1 MAAQRSQEGQ
11 FGIRTQ
17 AAKATYDD
25 PGALDADT
33 FYNIL
38 SGTLTPQR
46 EFIVSDPEVGGTR
59 DDKGASL
66 TTVVSTGD
74 IESYGYL
81 NALCVLAAG
90 VLGVKAEGTVVDV
103 SSYTHTLSQLDS
115 GELPWLS
122 IEEGVGQDFEE
133 FNHTDARVNTL
144 GLSAEPNGYL
154 MMTAGLAAITT
165 TTGNTRTDLSASPGS
180 TNLVLTPLLVGP
192 EIVVTYDSV
201 SVCAKSFSLDIN
213 NNMELDDFCLGAIDV
228 DTFTPK
234 RREVT
239 SGLSIRPEDSALWR
253 EAVFGSSVATA
264 PISGGVDI
272 NALNITMTSSTVVP
286 GGSATPYSVVIDI
299 PNAFVEPFEVSPSGD
314 DVIETDFVIRALR
327 PTPGTDLITIAVTQD
342 REFVR

>member
-25 PGALDADT
+25 PGALDSGV

-38 SGTLTPQR
+38 GGSLTPQR

-59 DDKGASL
+59 DDKGAAL

-81 NALCVLAAG
+81 DALAVLAQG
-90 VLGVKAEGTVVDV
+90 VLGSSASVDGTTFW
-103 SSYTHTLSQLDS
+103 THTMTQIDT
-115 GELPWLS
+115 GELPWIS
-122 IEEGVGQDFEE
+122 IEEAIGQDFDV

-144 GLSAEPNGYL
+144 NLSADPNGYL

-165 TTGNTRTDLSASPGS
+165 TAGNTRTDLTASPGN
-180 TNLVLTPLLVGP
+180 TNLDSTPLIVGP
-192 EIVVTYDSV
+192 EIVVTYDGA
-201 SVCAKSFSLDIN
+201 SVCAKSISLDIN
-213 NNMELDDFCLGAIDV
+213 NNMELDDFCLGKIDV

-239 SGLSIRPEDSALWR
+239 AGLSIRPEDNAIWR

-264 PISGGVDI
+264 PIAGGVDI
-272 NALNITMTSSTVVP
+272 NALTIVMTSTSIIP
-286 GGSATPYSVVIDI
+286 GGSQPYSVTITI
-299 PNAFVEPFEVSPSGD
+299 PNAFIEPFEVAPAGD

-327 PTPGTDLITIAVTQD
+327 PTAGTDLITIAID
-342 REFVR
+342 AESDSVR